1 MPELATAAG
10 ISVQT
15 MTGFICCDSE
25 QQHYTSASE
34 ISITD
39 TAQTYTPTRLVIII
53 ILTDLRGIL

>member
-25 QQHYTSASE
+25 QQYYTSASE
-34 ISITD
+34 ISI